1 MGVSALYLFDHDI
14 PNMTMDERA
23 DELIRRYKAAGRNLI
38 RVDDFDDNNFSDY
51 MMTVSE
57 GAIYIRKHFKST
69 KFIPNITIYIDVME
83 TYVNVSGFPYVPAY
97 ASMYA
102 FLDEFFIK
110 HTRESLLVLKNA
122 IAHFEKEII
131 PFFHS
136 KLLFIVGDS
145 AGWDLTWD
153 GLYEGK
159 TIEECI
165 VTSPAKMDIYSID
178 DTRPFDRSLVNYF
191 DPYNSTWPVILHYF
205 DKND

>member
-1 MGVSALYLFDHDI
+1 MSA
-14 PNMTMDERA
+14 
-23 DELIRRYKAAGRNLI
+23 
-38 RVDDFDDNNFSDY
+38 
-51 MMTVSE
+51 
-57 GAIYIRKHFKST
+57 
-69 KFIPNITIYIDVME
+69 
-83 TYVNVSGFPYVPAY
+83 YVPAY
-97 ASMYA
+97 ASMYD

-110 HTRESLLVLKNA
+110 HTRESLLVLKKA

-131 PFFHS
+131 PYFHS

-153 GLYEGK
+153 GLYEEK

-165 VTSPAKMDIYSID
+165 VTSTVKMDIYSVD
-178 DTRPFDRSLVNYF
+178 DTRPFDKSLVNYH